1 MCYYQL
7 GTYDVQET
15 ILALDPVR
23 PGRLTVT
30 CVFASNSP
38 ALGCLCIV
46 RRKSTAVESFHVIR
60 QSNNTASIEGLNSDN
75 YTVLTFDIE
84 QNGLPGNRG
93 AYLEEFEIQNGS
105 ENGKSCN
112 NALNVLVTIKL
123 PVPVLINIDM
133 FLNDLRRALC

>member
-1 MCYYQL
+1 MCYYKL

-30 CVFASNSP
+30 CVFAFNSS
-38 ALGCLCIV
+38 ALGCLYIV
-46 RRKSTAVESFHVIR
+46 RRKSTAVESFHVIK
-60 QSNNTASIEGLNSDN
+60 QSNNTASIEDLNSDN

-84 QNGLPGNRG
+84 QNSLPGNRA

-105 ENGKSCN
+105 EIKSGIYSC
-112 NALNVLVTIKL
+112 
-123 PVPVLINIDM
+123 
-133 FLNDLRRALC
+133 